1 MPITPFINGHRFEPE
16 EKRVLGV
23 AFEMVCIALQVEKY
37 L

>member
-1 MPITPFINGHRFEPE
+1 MLITPFINGHWFDPE
-16 EKRVLGV
+16 EKRFLSV